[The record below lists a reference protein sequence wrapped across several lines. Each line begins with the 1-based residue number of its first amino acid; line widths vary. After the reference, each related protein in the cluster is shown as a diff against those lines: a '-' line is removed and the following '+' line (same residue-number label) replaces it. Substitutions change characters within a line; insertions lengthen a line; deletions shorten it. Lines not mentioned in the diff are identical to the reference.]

1 MRNGFKSLERT
12 LSKFFQKLLTN
23 TARGDTIKEKS
34 RGVMND
40 LSVEGK
46 TLKNFKAM
54 RKNLLTSTMISDILV
69 KEEDEENRF

>member
-1 MRNGFKSLERT
+1 M
-12 LSKFFQKLLTN
+12 
-23 TARGDTIKEKS
+23 S

-54 RKNLLTSTMISDILV
+54 RKNLLTYIRKCGLIGKSQVITPLARTLSMWVRLPPFPLKNVDKII
-69 KEEDEENRF
+69 KKCYN